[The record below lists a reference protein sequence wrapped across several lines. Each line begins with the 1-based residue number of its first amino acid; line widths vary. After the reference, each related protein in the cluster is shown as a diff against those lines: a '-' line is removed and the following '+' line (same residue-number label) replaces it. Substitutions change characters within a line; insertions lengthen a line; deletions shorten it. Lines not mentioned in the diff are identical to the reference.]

1 MKSNEV
7 RILVIDD
14 TPGRHTLLSQGDAKF
29 RVLHPLDV
37 DDFSLEGIDLICVDE
52 YLGQDW
58 AAKIQGLVSD
68 LPALHNSDGLA
79 VAAALRSRARLA
91 DRSGAPGFAVALFT
105 ADLGRLSE
113 GLPESR
119 QEPLTASMH
128 DLEWVFR
135 FEGGPAGFGDRV
147 EELASAARSI
157 TGIDVAANGHSWLG
171 LGARAWAD
179 LARAQIDDCRPPQ
192 SALAK
197 STSGR
202 SYLRWLAQRVLPYPT
217 FVLDEEYAANLMGIE
232 VAAFRSDAVQTLLA
246 SQQAKYSGPLRKSF
260 LGRRWWRAALQ
271 HILEEAGVS
280 AWDAPHEKAE
290 ALSRFIGS
298 AVAPLD
304 AVNPVVCYGPSG
316 DVVAIDAEAEDCVRI
331 QLDGWPLFADEAWAQ
346 LDVARTVPEVRAL
359 VAHDDVARLSE

>member
-1 MKSNEV
+1 MKSAEV
-7 RILVIDD
+7 RILIIDD
-14 TPGRHTLLSQGDAKF
+14 TPERHTLVPQGGAKF
-29 RVLHPLDV
+29 QVLHPLEV
-37 DDFSLEGIDLICVDE
+37 DDSSLDGIDLICVDE
-52 YLGQDW
+52 YLGPEW
-58 AAKIQGLVSD
+58 AAEIQRRVSD

-105 ADLGRLSE
+105 ADLGKLSE
-113 GLPESR
+113 DLPEAR

-135 FEGGPAGFGDRV
+135 FERGPASFGDRV
-147 EELASAARSI
+147 EELAYASRSV
-157 TGIDVAANGHSWLG
+157 TGIDAAANGDSWLG
-171 LGARAWAD
+171 LGAEAWSD

-192 SALAK
+192 SALAQ

-217 FVLDEEYAANLMGIE
+217 FVLDDVYAANLMGIE
-232 VAAFRSDAVQTLLA
+232 VAVFRSNAIQTLLA
-246 SQQAKYSGPLRKSF
+246 SQNAQYNGPLRESF

-271 HILEEAGVS
+271 HILDEVGGS

-290 ALSRFIGS
+290 ALSRVVGS
-298 AVAPLD
+298 VITPLG

-316 DVVAIDAEAEDCVRI
+316 EVVAMDAEAEDCVRI
-331 QLDGWPLFADEAWAQ
+331 QLDGWPLYADEAWAQ
-346 LDVARTVPEVRAL
+346 LDVARTIPEIRAL